1 MKSRVV
7 ALVLVVALVSGCG
20 PRTIPVV
27 SSTDV
32 DRANQEIVDRR
43 VTMTMEDG
51 TRMSC
56 ERAVVGLD
64 TCTCVYGRGREVR
77 RIPASSVKSV
87 KIGRPGRGALWGFL
101 IGAGSGLVM
110 GGIDYLAAPDKD
122 WAGAGLVVFPILNG
136 LIGLIVG
143 PFTTYDLYE
152 IGMDGPEPVRSELSE
167 SAGGGPDSW
176 LMGSSAATP
185 PN

>member
-1 MKSRVV
+1 MKTRAV
-7 ALVLVVALVSGCG
+7 ALVLIVAVASGCG

-32 DRANQEIVDRR
+32 DRANQEIGDSR
-43 VTMTMEDG
+43 VTMTMQDG
-51 TRMSC
+51 TRMPC

-77 RIPASSVKSV
+77 RMPASSVRSV

-101 IGAGSGLVM
+101 IGAGSGLVL
-110 GGIDYLAAPDKD
+110 GGMEYLAASERNRT
-122 WAGAGLVVFPILNG
+122 GFGLVIFPIFNG
-136 LIGLIVG
+136 LIGLIAG

-152 IGMDGPEPVRSELSE
+152 IGIDAP
-167 SAGGGPDSW
+167 
-176 LMGSSAATP
+176 
-185 PN
+185 